1 MELIDELSIYYAIRL
16 LTNNVRLEPK
26 DEILGIYDINDR
38 LKVKVFK
45 TTPMGSR
52 KDKI

>member
-1 MELIDELSIYYAIRL
+1 MSNLIIYDTINL
-16 LTNNVRLEPK
+16 LNGKTKLEAK
-26 DEILGIYDINDR
+26 DKILGIYEVDTR

-52 KDKI
+52 KEKIWK

>member
-1 MELIDELSIYYAIRL
+1 MTNLIICDTIKL
-16 LTNNVRLEPK
+16 LNNPIKLESK
-26 DEILGIYDINDR
+26 DKILGIYDIDTR

-52 KDKI
+52 KEKVWK